1 MIEVTVGEHHC
12 HGLEPVLHDQLG
24 DTISG
29 IHTRIDDHAFFAWRA
44 GNQVAVGLPRPRG
57 EGRYEHTF
65 ETIGTIGQD

>member
-24 DTISG
+24 DTG
-29 IHTRIDDHAFFAWRA
+29 RRIHTGIDDHAFLARPV
-44 GNQVAVGLPRPRG
+44 GNQVAVGLPRPSWKG
-57 EGRYEHTF
+57 GYEHTF